1 MRGEMQSMTAEVR
14 RLEREEETAF
24 NYLHLASF
32 SALLRASAVKAV
44 ADTLIR
50 GCFFLAGSDT
60 QWRHQISRI
69 TVASQPRSVC
79 AKRKRWSVTAL
90 TSTTRS

>member
-32 SALLRASAVKAV
+32 SALSPLFSAP
-44 ADTLIR
+44 
-50 GCFFLAGSDT
+50 
-60 QWRHQISRI
+60 
-69 TVASQPRSVC
+69 PR
-79 AKRKRWSVTAL
+79 
-90 TSTTRS
+90 